1 LVNLSETLAIP
12 VVEFNPTHVNFP
24 SSHRHHLGFDPAPF
38 LGRSDVIL
46 VVESDVPW
54 FPSRMQVNPQARVI
68 HVGVDP
74 LFARYPIRTF
84 PIELAIRGDAAAT
97 LAALASEVKRHGTNQ
112 DPRISLRSG
121 ALRAEHDAQREA
133 WRAAALSAQGDTP
146 IDFDWLSRC
155 IGDVV
160 GEGTI
165 LVNEYDL
172 RLTQVPRDRPEAYF
186 SHSPAGC
193 LGWGVGAALG
203 AKLAHPDRTVIATV
217 GDGAYIFSVPT
228 AAHMVSATYGLPI
241 LVVIF
246 NNGCWGAV
254 RKTTEGLFPKGWAK
268 KTGVF
273 PLSDLTPS
281 PAYEK
286 IVEAHGGHG
295 ERVERPEQVRPALR
309 RTLKAVQE
317 EGRQAVLNVICE
329 RE

>member
-1 LVNLSETLAIP
+1 
-12 VVEFNPTHVNFP
+12 
-24 SSHRHHLGFDPAPF
+24 
-38 LGRSDVIL
+38 
-46 VVESDVPW
+46 
-54 FPSRMQVNPQARVI
+54 M
-68 HVGVDP
+68 
-74 LFARYPIRTF
+74 
-84 PIELAIRGDAAAT
+84 
-97 LAALASEVKRHGTNQ
+97 
-112 DPRISLRSG
+112 
-121 ALRAEHDAQREA
+121 ALRTEHDAQREA
-133 WRAAALSAQGDTP
+133 WRTGVEAVRGDSP

-155 IGDVV
+155 IGEVASQ
-160 GEGTI
+160 ETI

-172 RLTQVPRDRPEAYF
+172 RLDQVPRDRPGGFY

-203 AKLAHPDRTVIATV
+203 AKLACPDRIVIATV

-228 AAHMVSATYGLPI
+228 AAHMVSATYTLPI

-286 IVEAHGGHG
+286 IVEAHGGYG
-295 ERVERPEQVRPALR
+295 ERVERPEQVQPALHR
-309 RTLKAVQE
+309 ALKVVRE
-317 EGRQAVLNVICE
+317 EGRQAVLNVMCK
-329 RE
+329 RD